1 MEGSCINAKTMQIN
15 EEIRD
20 ASVRLVGEDG
30 EQLGIL
36 SAKDAQKMAIQRGL
50 DLVKIAPQATPPVC
64 KLMDYSKYCF
74 EQAKKAKEQR
84 KSQKTI
90 SVKEV
95 QLTVKIADHDLNT
108 KLNHALRFLKDGD
121 KVKVA
126 LRFKSREIL
135 HPEWG
140 TELMARFAQGCE
152 EIGVIEKPA
161 KLDGRNMI
169 MFLAPKASK

>member
-1 MEGSCINAKTMQIN
+1 MGGSFINAKTMQIN
-15 EEIRD
+15 EDIRD
-20 ASVRLVGEDG
+20 AQVRLVGSDG
-30 EQLGIL
+30 EQMGIF
-36 SAKDAQKMAIQRGL
+36 SAKDAQKMAIQKGL

-74 EQAKKAKEQR
+74 EQAKKAKEQK
-84 KSQKTI
+84 KSQKTV

-95 QLTVKIADHDLNT
+95 QLTIKIADHDLNT
-108 KLNHALRFLKDGD
+108 KLNHAIRFLNDGD

-140 TELMARFAQGCE
+140 TELMARFARGCGDL
-152 EIGVIEKPA
+152 GVIEKPA

-169 MFLAPKASK
+169 MVIAPKASK